1 MTPCTLTRRG
11 LNVIAV
17 LDIVDT
23 EDVLARFRQGFT
35 HVVLVG
41 STGGAM
47 WASMEAGGFLDRPH
61 PVNDHAWAALDLFEG
76 ELRAEGRRTLRA
88 WPRPP
93 GSPGPEPSP
102 LKITRLGE
110 LAGWGKRSPLGIGM
124 HPRHGL
130 WVGYRGV
137 ILVDGEFEGQRE
149 PPAAHAC
156 DTCESTPC
164 VTVCPPSAIEIGGG
178 KGIAADACFGE
189 RLREGAVCK
198 TQCLARLACPQ
209 DGSRYP
215 AAQIAHHQANG
226 NRVFHTWRST
236 EGSGLG

>member
-23 EDVLARFRQGFT
+23 EDVLARFRQDFT

-137 ILVDGEFEGQRE
+137 ILVDGEFEGQRVWIE
-149 PPAAHAC
+149 GWLTTEH
-156 DTCESTPC
+156 TTFRESRT
-164 VTVCPPSAIEIGGG
+164 GGVG
-178 KGIAADACFGE
+178 FAM
-189 RLREGAVCK
+189 RK
-198 TQCLARLACPQ
+198 TIT
-209 DGSRYP
+209 DK
-215 AAQIAHHQANG
+215 
-226 NRVFHTWRST
+226 RVLVPLFRS
-236 EGSGLG
+236 